1 MDPRTAAAALT
12 RIAELLELRGDNPF
26 KTRAYHNAARALAG
40 LDADDLGP
48 PLRDGS
54 LEAVPGLGPGTL
66 AVVRDLVETGESRL
80 LAELS
85 AEVPPGLVE
94 LLRVPGLGTA
104 KIRQVHDALGVDSLA
119 ALEAAVADGR
129 LAALKG
135 FGPKTAEKVA
145 RGAAFVRASGDR
157 TLFPRAAAEAARLL
171 ADVRAQPGVVRAD
184 VAGSLRRRLE
194 VVGDVDVVAATDGA
208 PAAVVDAVGRA
219 PGVADAHPLGAR
231 SADAAAVRVRFADG
245 VRMDVYGVTPPRYA
259 VALWRA
265 TGSAAHVA
273 QVAERLAA
281 RGYHLDGDVVRNGVR
296 DAAGDP
302 VPVEDE
308 AALYALAGMAFV
320 VPELREGFGEV
331 ALAAAHAIPEL
342 VEPADILGAIHCH
355 TTYSDGAASVGEMAE
370 AARARGWRYIGIT
383 DHSQAASYAGG
394 LSPAAVRQ
402 QHGEIDRVNDDYARR
417 GVAFRVLKG
426 IEADILADGALDYD
440 DATLALFDYVIGSVH
455 SRFNLGEAE
464 MTARVCRAVAN
475 PFLTVLGHPTGR
487 LLLQREAYAVDMHA
501 VLAAAAEHGAAVELN
516 ADPHRLDLDWRLGVE
531 ARRLGLTI
539 EIGPDAHAPGGLD
552 NMEFGV
558 AAARKAGFGPHAVL
572 NARPADAVLAFARAK
587 REGRAGVTPTGRAHA

>member
-26 KTRAYHNAARALAG
+26 KTRAYHNAARALSA
-40 LDADDLGP
+40 LDADDLA
-48 PLRDGS
+48 PLLHDGS

-66 AVVRDLVETGESRL
+66 AVVRDLVMTGESRL
-80 LAELS
+80 LSELS
-85 AEVPPGLVE
+85 AEVPAGLTGM
-94 LLRVPGLGTA
+94 LRVPGLGTA
-104 KIRQVHDALGVDSLA
+104 KIRQLHDTLGVDSLDALA
-119 ALEAAVADGR
+119 AAADDGR

-145 RGAAFVRASGDR
+145 KGVAFVRATGDR
-157 TLFPRAAAEAARLL
+157 TLFPRAATEAARLL
-171 ADVRAQPGVVRAD
+171 ADVRRQPGVVHAD
-184 VAGSLRRRLE
+184 VAGSLRRRME
-194 VVGDVDVVAATDGA
+194 VVG
-208 PAAVVDAVGRA
+208 VVDLVAGVSAPPASVCDAAARA
-219 PGVADAHPLGAR
+219 PGIASAEPLGIRA
-231 SADAAAVRVRFADG
+231 ADAAAVGVRFVDG
-245 VRMDVYGVTPPRYA
+245 VRMDLYCVPPPRYA

-265 TGSAAHVA
+265 TGSAAHVV
-273 QVAERLAA
+273 QVAGRLVA
-281 RGYHLDGDVVRNGVR
+281 RGYQLDGDVVR
-296 DAAGDP
+296 DARGAEVAVD
-302 VPVEDE
+302 DE
-308 AALYALAGMAFV
+308 PALYALAGLAFV
-320 VPELREGFGEV
+320 VPELREGLGEV
-331 ALAAAHAIPEL
+331 ELAAAQALPDL
-342 VEPADILGAIHCH
+342 VEPADLCGVIHCH
-355 TTYSDGAASVGEMAE
+355 TTYSDGVASVAEMAE

-402 QHGEIDRVNDDYARR
+402 QHGEIDRVNDDYARQ
-417 GVAFRVLKG
+417 GTPMRVLKG
-426 IEADILADGALDYD
+426 IECDILADGALDYD

-455 SRFNLGEAE
+455 SRFQLGEAE

-516 ADPHRLDLDWRLGVE
+516 ADPHRLDLDWRLGAE
-531 ARRLGLTI
+531 ARRLRLTI

-552 NMEFGV
+552 NVAFGV
-558 AAARKAGFGPHAVL
+558 GAARKAGFGAGAVL

-587 REGRAGVTPTGRAHA
+587 REGRAGGVRA